1 MTTTIDQTLL
11 KTIKGIQV
19 ECCGRSPGS
28 YTDELQR
35 FVENWIY
42 ESDSVLIESWRVE
55 QEIEADPEISNAEAQ
70 RRAVVEL
77 GHLKF
82 LETLEND
89 SPDYDCVMVS
99 PIS

>member
-11 KTIKGIQV
+11 KTIKGVQV
-19 ECCGRSPGS
+19 EYFGS
-28 YTDELQR
+28 VPDWYTDELQL
-35 FVENWIY
+35 FIENWIY
-42 ESDSVLIESWRVE
+42 ESDSIVVESWRIE

-70 RRAVVEL
+70 RCAVVEL
-77 GHLKF
+77 GHQF

-99 PIS
+99 PIC

>member
-1 MTTTIDQTLL
+1 MTTTIDQALL
-11 KTIKGIQV
+11 KTIKGV
-19 ECCGRSPGS
+19 HTEYFGS
-28 YTDELQR
+28 VPDWYTDELEL
-35 FVENWIY
+35 FIENWLY
-42 ESDSVLIESWRVE
+42 ESDSVLIESWRIE

-99 PIS
+99 PIC